1 MAPRVRVLSSALLR
15 AGLVAAV
22 LAVMAGILGM
32 HVMTADHS
40 SHAAGPAA
48 AGSVAGSTAAAAAG
62 GHSDHSHHP
71 GHTAVAH
78 SAGGYSDHSR
88 HPGHPAGSQAEPA
101 IQAAEHASLTAADVC
116 GSACPGIEESGASC
130 IPLATTGSLAV
141 FPPKGAAGG
150 EPNLTVH
157 ARHVR
162 AYSFTPSS
170 PTPCELSISRT

>member
-1 MAPRVRVLSSALLR
+1 MATRVRVLSSALLR

-32 HVMTADHS
+32 HVITADHS
-40 SHAAGPAA
+40 SHAAGPAV

-62 GHSDHSHHP
+62 GHSDHS
-71 GHTAVAH
+71 
-78 SAGGYSDHSR
+78 R
-88 HPGHPAGSQAEPA
+88 HPGDTAGSQAEPA
-101 IQAAEHASLTAADVC
+101 IQAAEHAPLTAADAC
-116 GSACPGIEESGASC
+116 GSACPGIQESGASC

-141 FPPKGAAGG
+141 FPPNGAAGG
-150 EPNLTVH
+150 EPNLAVH